1 MFSSHAETELNE
13 HWIICLLI
21 LETVSGGSID
31 KLALSP
37 DDKKP
42 DGTFTVSLF
51 ADVNFLS
58 AEEQN
63 WWME

>member
-1 MFSSHAETELNE
+1 MGFNE
-13 HWIICLLI
+13 HWIIHLLI

-37 DDKKP
+37 GDKKA
-42 DGTFTVSLF
+42 DGTFNVSF
-51 ADVNFLS
+51 IADMNFLS